1 MACDESGIK
10 AGYNVPTTH
19 RQAQQRYGSFAL
31 GCATA
36 FLSSYALLP
45 SQATAQGVRGVVF
58 DEETQQAVA
67 TAMVVL
73 VDTTGIVVG
82 QSLSDSAG
90 LFFIEVDPGIYS
102 VIVNRL
108 GYEPM
113 YITEVALTDPSIVP
127 LEIRLSPD
135 AISLPGLV
143 VEGERRERYLT
154 VNGFYDRKRMG
165 FGHFIEI
172 EESRR
177 LRTFKPTDFVRR
189 IPGLVVRNGEV
200 RTARLSGEWEQCR
213 LQVIV
218 NGIYRGVNL
227 DEVLLVQEIEAIEV
241 YKGPATVPGR
251 WQNLAAQGWWDFS
264 GDQPRLNPTCG
275 IVVVWTKH

>member
-1 MACDESGIK
+1 M
-10 AGYNVPTTH
+10 PTTH
-19 RQAQQRYGSFAL
+19 RQAQQRYGSLAL
-31 GCATA
+31 GWAA
-36 FLSSYALLP
+36 AVLSLYALLP
-45 SQATAQGVRGVVF
+45 SQATAQGVRGGVF

-82 QSLSDSAG
+82 QALSDTAG

-154 VNGFYDRKRMG
+154 VNGFYDRKKMG
-165 FGHFIEI
+165 FGHFIEVEHLRRLQAVKPSDFI
-172 EESRR
+172 RRFPGVKITGGQVHSRR
-177 LRTFKPTDFVRR
+177 TAWIDGTLEPCMLQ
-189 IPGLVVRNGEV
+189 ILVD
-200 RTARLSGEWEQCR
+200 
-213 LQVIV
+213 
-218 NGIYRGVNL
+218 GIYRGINM
-227 DEVLLVQEIEAIEV
+227 DEVLTVQEIDAIEV
-241 YKGPATVPGR
+241 YHGLSNYPAQ
-251 WQNLAAQGWWDFS
+251 WQALALGGYLGMEGKLVTTDRQRVARFY
-264 GDQPRLNPTCG
+264 RTCG
-275 IVVVWTKH
+275 LVVVWTKH

>member
-1 MACDESGIK
+1 M
-10 AGYNVPTTH
+10 PTTH
-19 RQAQQRYGSFAL
+19 PQSQQGYGSL
-31 GCATA
+31 TLIGCATA
-36 FLSSYALLP
+36 FLSLYALLP
-45 SQATAQGVRGVVF
+45 SQATAQGVRGGVF

-73 VDTTGIVVG
+73 VDTTGIVAG
-82 QSLSDSAG
+82 QALSDSAG

-154 VNGFYDRKRMG
+154 VNGFYDRQRMG

-177 LRTFKPTDFVRR
+177 LQTFAPTDFVRR
-189 IPGLVVRNGEV
+189 FPGVRITGGQVLSARGAWIGGTLEPCMLQIVVDGV
-200 RTARLSGEWEQCR
+200 
-213 LQVIV
+213 
-218 NGIYRGVNL
+218 YRGINM
-227 DEVLLVQEIEAIEV
+227 DEVVTVQDIAAIEV
-241 YKGPATVPGR
+241 YQGLSNYPAQWHALALGGSMGMEGGGPKDAR
-251 WQNLAAQGWWDFS
+251 NKAAKFY
-264 GDQPRLNPTCG
+264 RTCG
-275 IVVVWTKH
+275 LVVVWTKH